1 MFVSSFRSISA
12 CNCHSIVCVPQT
24 GQPAPNTCDTIAQED
39 VLGMSFLKMMMMMMI
54 INLCLFVLIER
65 FRVMFIANGKH
76 QTRVE
81 NFSK

>member
-1 MFVSSFRSISA
+1 MFVSSFRSMSA

-39 VLGMSFLKMMMMMMI
+39 VLGTSSLKMMMMI
-54 INLCLFVLIER
+54 INLCLFVLTER
-65 FRVMFIANGKH
+65 FRVMFIANGKR

>member
-1 MFVSSFRSISA
+1 MSA

-24 GQPAPNTCDTIAQED
+24 GQPAPNTCDIIAQED
-39 VLGMSFLKMMMMMMI
+39 LLGTFSLKMMMMI

-65 FRVMFIANGKH
+65 FRVMFIANGKR

>member
-1 MFVSSFRSISA
+1 MSA

-39 VLGMSFLKMMMMMMI
+39 VLGTFSLKMMMMI

-65 FRVMFIANGKH
+65 FRVMFIANGKR